1 MIEINR
7 AKSIYIF
14 RINPYNDREIDRR
27 LNRHGARWERY
38 SQHSTPDE
46 ARTTLFAIETRK
58 KQKDAAK

>member
-38 SQHSTPDE
+38 SQHGTPAE
-46 ARTTLFAIETRK
+46 ARATLFAIEARK